1 MKIQQI
7 IFGSDY
13 YFQTLKIRDLVLR
26 KPLGLQLT
34 PADTATDPQD
44 IYFAIL
50 IDEQSQNNAGQE
62 EVGQDKLAQKQP
74 DQAKQVIG
82 CLGLTVTDDPH
93 ILRMKQVAI
102 HPQYQKQGLGIQL
115 VTTAEA
121 YAKQNHV
128 HEITLRARV
137 EVMEFYQKLGYQPY
151 GVVFES
157 VSLPHLN
164 MKKKL

>member
-13 YFQTLKIRDLVLR
+13 YFQTLKLRELVLR

-44 IYFAIL
+44 IYFAIM
-50 IDEQSQNNAGQE
+50 IGEPNQE
-62 EVGQDKLAQKQP
+62 KP
-74 DQAKQVIG
+74 DQAAQVIG
-82 CLGLTVTDDPH
+82 CLGLTATDDPH

-115 VTTAEA
+115 VTTAEV
-121 YAKQNHV
+121 YAKQIHV

-164 MKKKL
+164 MKKRL

>member
-50 IDEQSQNNAGQE
+50 IE
-62 EVGQDKLAQKQP
+62 EP
-74 DQAKQVIG
+74 RQAAQVIG
-82 CLGLTVTDDPH
+82 CLGLTTTDLPH

-151 GVVFES
+151 GEVFES